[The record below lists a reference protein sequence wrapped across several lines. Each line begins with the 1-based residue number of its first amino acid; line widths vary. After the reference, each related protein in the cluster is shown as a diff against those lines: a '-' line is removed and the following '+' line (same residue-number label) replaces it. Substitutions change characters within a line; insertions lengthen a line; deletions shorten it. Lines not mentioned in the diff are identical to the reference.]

1 MINNI
6 VAFLTNENIY
16 LIANWAVLPFWLL
29 LIIMPSSAFARV
41 LVHSIVAPL
50 LLAVAYVYVAYE
62 IYLSG
67 NIFGGFELYLGLENL
82 YSMFSEE
89 NFLLI
94 FWLHFLS
101 ISLFAGA
108 WISRDSQK
116 FFVPRILTAV
126 SLLLTYFSGPLGLIF
141 YWFIRIF
148 YSKKISFND

>member
-94 FWLHFLS
+94 E
-101 ISLFAGA
+101 
-108 WISRDSQK
+108 
-116 FFVPRILTAV
+116 
-126 SLLLTYFSGPLGLIF
+126 
-141 YWFIRIF
+141 
-148 YSKKISFND
+148 